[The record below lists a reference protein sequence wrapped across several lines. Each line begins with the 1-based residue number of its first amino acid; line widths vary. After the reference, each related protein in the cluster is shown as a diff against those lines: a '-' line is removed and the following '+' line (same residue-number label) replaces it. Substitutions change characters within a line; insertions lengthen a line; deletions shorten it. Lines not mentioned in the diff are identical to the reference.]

1 MSKPAPRDNPFIPS
15 WLDDLPLKPSA
26 IRILCHLWRRA
37 DNVTKECYPS
47 RSSIAKHCGFSVK
60 TVGTALKELK
70 RLGLVTSKRRFGISN
85 SYELFIPNKNGKVN
99 ATDNSIQSGSI
110 IHHQSVSS
118 LHQVIGQ
125 NRPSKGTPNKGTS
138 VSEETPFPDCC
149 EWESILSKDTIQ
161 HIQNLLIELN
171 AENSEIEIGFRYRS
185 FKKKWIKANK
195 SVPETETERIEVF
208 KDYLMDELG
217 FTSNVSGE
225 FNEVPF

>member
-1 MSKPAPRDNPFIPS
+1 MSKPASLGNPFIPS

-26 IRILCHLWRRA
+26 IRILIHLWRRA
-37 DNVTKECYPS
+37 DNATKECYPS
-47 RSSIAKHCGFSVK
+47 RNSIAKHCGYSVK
-60 TVGTALKELK
+60 TVAKALSELK
-70 RLGLVTSKRRFGISN
+70 RLGLIKSKRRYGTSN
-85 SYELFIPNKNGKVN
+85 SYILCVPNSADKLN
-99 ATDNSIQSGSI
+99 AAHSIQSGSI
-110 IHHQSVSS
+110 IHHQLVSN

-125 NRPSKGTPNKGTS
+125 NRPSKGTPNKGAS
-138 VSEETPFPDCC
+138 VFEETPFPDCC

-161 HIQNLLIELN
+161 HIQNSLIELS
-171 AENSEIEIGFRYRS
+171 AEISENEIGLRYRS
-185 FKKKWIKANK
+185 FKKNWIKANK